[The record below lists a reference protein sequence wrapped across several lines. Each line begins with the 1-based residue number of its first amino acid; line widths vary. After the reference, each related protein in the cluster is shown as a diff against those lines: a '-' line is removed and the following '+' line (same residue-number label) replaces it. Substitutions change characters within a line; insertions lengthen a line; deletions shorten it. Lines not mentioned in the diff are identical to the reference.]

1 MCYTTRFLSRVLVFL
16 FFYLANGCIILRL
29 SRVGGAT
36 VYQADRVLHPVP
48 LMLARVPE
56 AATAMVEGD
65 PSAGGGVWGNP
76 LQSGGSQTQTHF
88 PGFANLSV
96 VRVLAET
103 SPPMA
108 QFPPNFASSSV
119 EFDSSKFS
127 KNSSL
132 LPTKRKEQT

>member
-1 MCYTTRFLSRVLVFL
+1 MRHGSHDTYMHRRSVHPGKGFT
-16 FFYLANGCIILRL
+16 GC
-29 SRVGGAT
+29 VGGAT

-48 LMLARVPE
+48 LTLARVLE

-65 PSAGGGVWGNP
+65 PFAGGGVWGNP

-96 VRVLAET
+96 VVHVLIET

-108 QFPPNFASSSV
+108 QFRPNFASSSPP
-119 EFDSSKFS
+119 S
-127 KNSSL
+127 
-132 LPTKRKEQT
+132 